1 MKAKNNSNKSNQLIK
16 SWFLYMPLLLALG
29 VFGCSG
35 DSSDSSSA
43 TLPNTKGE
51 AKLIE
56 TDNAGHALN
65 PQIAFDSNGNAMAV
79 WQQDDGTRTNIW
91 ANSFDSSTNTWQTAE
106 LIEIDNAGDAFSPQ
120 IAFDSNGNAMAVWS
134 QDDGTQTNIWA
145 NRFDSST
152 NTWGTA
158 ELIEAD
164 AGSAFSPQIAFD
176 SNGNAMA
183 VWSQDDGTQTN
194 IWANRFD
201 SSTNTWGTAELIEAD
216 AGSAFSPQIAFDS
229 NGNAMAVWYQH
240 DGTRTNILA
249 NRFDSSTN
257 TWGTAELIETDDAG
271 NAEAPQIAFDS
282 NGNAMAVW
290 QQENSSQKWDIWANR
305 FNSGNTIWGT
315 AVLIETGTGG
325 GYDPQIA
332 IDSNDKALVVWNQYE
347 GNPVVGSPNNVI
359 SRIWMN
365 HFNGTSWGTA
375 LRIDNGTGGGAFR
388 QQISIDINNN
398 AIVVWHQKDAN
409 NHDIRSIWA
418 NHFNGDTNNWGT
430 AVLIESGEG
439 NANSPQI
446 AIDSNDKA
454 LVVWWQLDDGLIAN
468 IWANYFSYS
477 EDP

>member
-1 MKAKNNSNKSNQLIK
+1 MNMKAKNNSNKSNQLIK

-106 LIEIDNAGDAFSPQ
+106 LIEIDNAGD
-120 IAFDSNGNAMAVWS
+120 
-134 QDDGTQTNIWA
+134 
-145 NRFDSST
+145 
-152 NTWGTA
+152 
-158 ELIEAD
+158 
-164 AGSAFSPQIAFD
+164 AFSPQIAFD